1 MNNTIHPLRGSD
13 VEMSSQIN
21 GTREVALVCGIGAC
35 VSFEM
40 YETVRGVEYY
50 EGRTTD
56 GKQAYGWLDAA
67 E

>member
-1 MNNTIHPLRGSD
+1 MQTIHTARLDD

-21 GTREVALVCGIGAC
+21 GTREVALVSGIGGC
-35 VSFEM
+35 ISFEL

-50 EGRTTD
+50 EGRTVD
-56 GKQAYGWLDAA
+56 GKQAYSWLDAA